1 MSKHY
6 AADDDD
12 FLITDP
18 EKQPGVISEVPAGVK
33 PLRLE
38 PIGYRANIEVRCA
51 FCRNRQRHIY
61 GFFAVLPDGSLALC
75 GNCCAVEISDKSTV
89 AKIKQ
94 DVKRR
99 EITNQNMI
107 VIRELTRGLPE
118 VLKVLERDV
127 LPIEAQ
133 VNSTAKE
140 LEWLFP
146 SSRGTW
152 KTSKKLGLA
161 RGGLVSVLKITGKLG
176 ERDVEG
182 VLEKRQRI
190 FTAIREGLQELE
202 VAAKALRAEP
212 VKHAL
217 RTLARR
223 DGYEQVTMRGTEV
236 VVGSWIPDP
245 DDDEME
251 IFSERTVPLLTVEV
265 PDARELLGLIE

>member
-1 MSKHY
+1 VSKQPF
-6 AADDDD
+6 AEND

-18 EKQPGVISEVPAGVK
+18 EKHPGVVFEVPAGVR

-38 PIGYRANIEVRCA
+38 PIGYRADTEVRCA
-51 FCRNRQRHIY
+51 FCRNRQRHVY

-99 EITNQNMI
+99 EITSQNMV

-118 VLKVLERDV
+118 VLEVLERDF

-133 VNSTAKE
+133 VNSIAEK

-161 RGGLVSVLKITGKLG
+161 RGGLVSVLKITGRLD
-176 ERDVEG
+176 ERGVES
-182 VLEKRQRI
+182 VLEKRRRI
-190 FTAIREGLQELE
+190 FTALHEGLQELE
-202 VAAKALRAEP
+202 AAAKALRPGP
-212 VKHAL
+212 VKH
-217 RTLARR
+217 TVCNLARR
-223 DGYEQVTMRGTEV
+223 DGYEQVTIRGAEV
-236 VVGSWIPDP
+236 VVGGWIPDP

-251 IFSERTVPLLTVEV
+251 IFSEQAVPLPPLQV
-265 PDARELLGLIE
+265 PDTGELLELMK